1 MSKVILPRTN
11 IVRSFN
17 QTRPSHLREPED
29 TAARAP
35 IPMPM
40 EHSERVLLLEDEA
53 QTNFILREYLES
65 LGYQVVAVANGVD
78 GLKEVMRANFEL
90 VICDMMMPKLPGDMF
105 YLAVQKTRPEL
116 CNRFVFI
123 TGHQLN
129 PTVDAFIEKTHSA
142 ILVKPFRLQQLEATL
157 EGILSRFP
165 KKVRPITLSATPVIE
180 RLSDTMGAPTADEK
194 TPSMVSKALKMVGFG
209 RNGEAVSSVEEKLAE
224 PAKPAASSTKVTR
237 RIPHLANA
245 PVMPSKPQA
254 PAASTA
260 KVTRRIP
267 APPSEGVE
275 PKITRRVSQAENIIR
290 VKHLTPA
297 DAPKPV
303 TTRKIAAPVA
313 APQPTPKPVT
323 TRKIVASEPA
333 QKPVT
338 TRKIAPPAP
347 VIAPKV
353 TAKIAPAK
361 VAPAKA
367 PAAKTTIKVA
377 AKKTAPAPKVTSKV
391 SPKPAAKTAPKTTAK
406 ISPKVTAKVSTK
418 VPAKAAAKMTSL
430 IPAPLK
436 RSASAKKSR

>member
-17 QTRPSHLREPED
+17 QTRPAAFREPEGTD
-29 TAARAP
+29 AKPP
-35 IPMPM
+35 IPMPL

-53 QTNFILREYLES
+53 QTNLILREYLES

-78 GLKEVMRANFEL
+78 GLKEVIKSNFEL

-165 KKVRPITLSATPVIE
+165 KKVRPATLSNAPVLEQLTEMRATP
-180 RLSDTMGAPTADEK
+180 APEEK
-194 TPSMVSKALKMVGFG
+194 TPSMVTKALKMVGLG
-209 RNGEAVSSVEEKLAE
+209 RHDEAAPAAEEKAAE
-224 PAKPAASSTKVTR
+224 FAKTAASSTKVTR

-245 PVMPSKPQA
+245 PVMPSKPQVS
-254 PAASTA
+254 AASTA
-260 KVTRRIP
+260 KITRRIQP
-267 APPSEGVE
+267 DTASVE

-290 VKHLTPA
+290 VKHLTPTP
-297 DAPKPV
+297 DASKPV
-303 TTRKIAAPVA
+303 TTRKIAAP
-313 APQPTPKPVT
+313 APQAAPKPVT
-323 TRKIVASEPA
+323 TLKMAALAS
-333 QKPVT
+333 
-338 TRKIAPPAP
+338 

-353 TAKIAPAK
+353 TTKTTPAK
-361 VAPAKA
+361 TPT
-367 PAAKTTIKVA
+367 AKTTIKVA
-377 AKKTAPAPKVTSKV
+377 AKKTTPAPQVTSKV
-391 SPKPAAKTAPKTTAK
+391 SPKSPAKTASKTTAK
-406 ISPKVTAKVSTK
+406 TVPKVTTK
-418 VPAKAAAKMTSL
+418 VPTKAVAKMTSL
-430 IPAPLK
+430 IPAPLQ
-436 RSASAKKSR
+436 RPAPSKKLR